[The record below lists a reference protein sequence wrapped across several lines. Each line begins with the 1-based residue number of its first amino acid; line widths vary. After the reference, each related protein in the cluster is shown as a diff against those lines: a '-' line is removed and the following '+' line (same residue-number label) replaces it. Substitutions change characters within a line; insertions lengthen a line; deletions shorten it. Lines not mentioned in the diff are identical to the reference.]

1 MRRTEQLLRVLLRT
15 LAFRMA
21 LWQAVLFLLVVVTM
35 LAIVNQQMVAYA
47 RHDLRSEV
55 ATEIASLRLADA
67 EGTLQ
72 AQLLKRVTGMAV
84 GPDYYVLLD
93 AQRRLIVGN
102 LHYRPTSSG
111 WHTVP
116 LLGAVGQDHDDANS
130 VELYVEHFQDGRW
143 LVVGR
148 DDRSVVEFGEM
159 LTYIFSHLAAAAVV
173 LVLLGG
179 GLTSWRYL
187 SRIDLLGERA
197 QRVLE
202 GEHNLLIEGSGR
214 GDEIDRLAGR
224 LNHMLARNKVLTDG
238 MRQVSNDIA
247 HDLRTPLIRVRQ
259 HLEQCLA
266 ESPTSA
272 STPRVSLAL
281 HDLDAVLGTFA
292 ALLRISGVE
301 ARERRAGFAE
311 HDLSA
316 VFHDVFET
324 YRPVAEDAGYTLRA
338 EIESGLVLSCDRLL
352 VVQSLVNLIENALHH
367 TPTGTNIVLGLWRAG
382 LRVVGYVEDNG
393 PGIPVADRRRVLGR
407 FVRLVSSR
415 SAPGNGLGLAL
426 VAAVADLHGMELT
439 LEDADPGLR
448 VVLSG
453 TLIDPSRIV
462 YPEGDRGRDAGVRIA
477 SDRPRRQLTSA
488 CRTTLNGSFH
498 H

>member
-1 MRRTEQLLRVLLRT
+1 MRRPEQLLALLLRT
-15 LAFRMA
+15 AAFRMA
-21 LWQAVLFLLVVVTM
+21 LWQAALFLLVVMTM
-35 LAIVNQQMVAYA
+35 LAIVNGRIADYA
-47 RHDLRSEV
+47 HHDLRSEV
-55 ATEIASLRLADA
+55 AKEIDSLRVADA
-67 EGTLQ
+67 DGTLE
-72 AQLLKRVTGMAV
+72 AQLRKRMTGMPV
-84 GPDYYVLLD
+84 GPDYYLLLD
-93 AQRRLIVGN
+93 AQRRPMVGN
-102 LHYRPTSSG
+102 LHYRPASSG

-116 LLGAVGQDHDDANS
+116 LVGALGKDNDDADS
-130 VELYVEHFQDGRW
+130 VELYVEHFPDGRW

-159 LTYIFSHLAAAAVV
+159 LSYIFSRLGMVAVV

-187 SRIDLLGERA
+187 SRIDMLGERA

-202 GEHNLLIEGSGR
+202 GEHDLLIKGSGR

-224 LNHMLARNKVLTDG
+224 LNHMLARNRVLMDG

-259 HLEQCLA
+259 NLEHCLA
-266 ESPTSA
+266 ESPSA
-272 STPRVSLAL
+272 HLAPRVGLAL
-281 HDLDAVLGTFA
+281 ADLDAVLGTFA
-292 ALLRISGVE
+292 ALLRISRVE

-324 YRPVAEDAGYTLRA
+324 YRPVAEDAGCVLRA
-338 EIESGLVLSCDRLL
+338 EIESELRVSCDRLL
-352 VVQSLVNLIENALHH
+352 AVQSLVNLIENALHH
-367 TPTGTNIVLGLWRAG
+367 TPTGTEILVG
-382 LRVVGYVEDNG
+382 LRRSGRRIVGYVQDNG
-393 PGIPVADRRRVLGR
+393 PGIPAADRRRVLGR

-448 VVLSG
+448 VVFQC
-453 TLIDPSRIV
+453 DAEAPSRTGV
-462 YPEGDRGRDAGVRIA
+462 TGREHKSGPEHSNCVEPA
-477 SDRPRRQLTSA
+477 
-488 CRTTLNGSFH
+488 
-498 H
+498 

>member
-1 MRRTEQLLRVLLRT
+1 MRRPEQLLSVLLRT

-21 LWQAVLFLLVVVTM
+21 LWQAVLFMLVVVTM
-35 LAIVNQQMVAYA
+35 LAIVNKQMVDYA

-67 EGTLQ
+67 EGTLG
-72 AQLLKRVTGMAV
+72 AQLQKRLTGMAV
-84 GPDYYVLLD
+84 GPDYYLLLD
-93 AQRRLIVGN
+93 AQRQPIVGN
-102 LHYRPTSSG
+102 LHYRPASSG

-116 LLGAVGQDHDDANS
+116 LLRAVGKDNEDADS
-130 VELYVEHFQDGRW
+130 VELYVEHFPDGRW

-159 LTYIFSHLAAAAVV
+159 LTHSFSHLAAVAVV

-224 LNHMLARNKVLTDG
+224 LNHMLARNRVLTDG

-266 ESPTSA
+266 ESP
-272 STPRVSLAL
+272 STPSAPRVGLAL

-324 YRPVAEDAGYTLRA
+324 YRPVADDAGYTLRA
-338 EIESGLVLSCDRLL
+338 EIESGLRLSCDRSL

-367 TPTGTNIVLGLWRAG
+367 TPIGTNIVVG
-382 LRVVGYVEDNG
+382 LRRSGLRMVGYVQDNG

-415 SAPGNGLGLAL
+415 TAPGNGLGLAL
-426 VAAVADLHGMELT
+426 VAAVADLHGMEVA

-448 VVLSG
+448 VVLSA
-453 TLIDPSRIV
+453 TLIVGPDVRSPESRQWA
-462 YPEGDRGRDAGVRIA
+462 YL
-477 SDRPRRQLTSA
+477 S
-488 CRTTLNGSFH
+488 
-498 H
+498 